1 MDYYFITG
9 ASKGIGKAIAEEL
22 LKDENN
28 CVIGVCRSSSIQH
41 KNYRHQPLDF
51 SDIPAVE
58 HNLHKVFLPYKD
70 AGRLVL
76 INNAGVVGDIGYVGE
91 GMPNE
96 RFEFVFDVNVIV
108 PAMLMNTF
116 LQVYQPLQV
125 PKVIV
130 NISSGAGKYPVDG
143 WAAYCAS
150 KAALDMLS
158 LTVQQEQ
165 DLRGSSVR
173 VFALSPGVVDTG
185 MQEHIRE
192 SDAGRFSNV
201 ERFREYKEKGE
212 LASPEEVGR
221 KIVDFLNRTNEYDEV
236 IVSVRD
242 MN

>member
-1 MDYYFITG
+1 MNYYIITG
-9 ASKGIGKAIAEEL
+9 ASKGIGRAIAEEL

-28 CVIGVCRSSSIQH
+28 FVVGVSRTNSINH
-41 KNYRHQPLDF
+41 PNYRYQPLDF

-58 HNLHKVFLPYKD
+58 HNLQKVFLPYAD
-70 AGRLVL
+70 AERLVL
-76 INNAGVVGDIGYVGE
+76 INNAGVLGDIGYVGE

-116 LQVYQPLQV
+116 LQVYQQLQV

-143 WAAYCAS
+143 WASYCAS

-158 LTVQQEQ
+158 MTVQKEQEV
-165 DLRGSSVR
+165 RGNNVK
-173 VFALSPGVVDTG
+173 VYALSPGVVDTA

-192 SDAGRFSNV
+192 SDAERFSNV
-201 ERFREYKEKGE
+201 ERFREYKASGA
-212 LASPEEVGR
+212 LASPEEVGS
-221 KIVDFLNRTNEYDEV
+221 KIIQFLHNTDNYNEV
-236 IVSVRD
+236 IVDVRN
-242 MN
+242 M